1 MKKCYIVICLLVSM
15 CVLFISG
22 CENGEMSDSIITE
35 TQKVPVQQE
44 NILSENE
51 TDHDGN
57 GESESETVE
66 EGGIETTNSLRN
78 VTVYYVDELSAAVVG
93 KSVDVVS
100 EFDIWNALVDSG
112 TLTEE
117 CKLISIKLN
126 NDKTMD
132 LNFNHATAERINSMG
147 STGETEIIGCIVN
160 TYLEA
165 YGCTGIRLLEEGNDF
180 VSSHGAEFSEYPGR
194 IEFK

>member
-1 MKKCYIVICLLVSM
+1 M

>member
-57 GESESETVE
+57 GESEIETVE

>member
-66 EGGIETTNSLRN
+66 EGGIEATNSLRN
-78 VTVYYVDELSAAVVG
+78 VTIYYVDELSAAVVG

-100 EFDIWNALVDSG
+100 EFDIWNVLVDSG

-126 NDKTMD
+126 DDKTMD